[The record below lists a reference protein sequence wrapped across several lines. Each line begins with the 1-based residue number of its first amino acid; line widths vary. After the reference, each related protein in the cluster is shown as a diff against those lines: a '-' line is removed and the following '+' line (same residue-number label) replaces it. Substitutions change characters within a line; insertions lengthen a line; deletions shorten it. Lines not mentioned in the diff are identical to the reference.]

1 MSGEALG
8 GRRVC
13 AFPVCHPASN
23 VGGWVASLLRRAI
36 PFLGGRRHSRD
47 DLRRHQASEGVRP
60 PVSSSLDKRSPA
72 AGVDFSLHRRADIDL
87 ASEGL
92 VGFSNCLPEHRDGSL
107 ALMRDR
113 IERGMGLPRSLTDKL
128 IRVIEQRVARQKIE

>member
-1 MSGEALG
+1 MSGEALADG
-8 GRRVC
+8 GS
-13 AFPVCHPASN
+13 APLPSAIQPAMWV
-23 VGGWVASLLRRAI
+23 VGWRLCFAGLS

-92 VGFSNCLPEHRDGSL
+92 VGFSNCLPEHRDGPL

-128 IRVIEQRVARQKIE
+128 IRVIEQRVARQKSE